1 MVILIIFF
9 CFFILVDIFSS
20 IGVPEGVIYIF
31 IMLILILLSFISNE
45 KKSEIKQE
53 SEKEGIVGEYT
64 RKDMTIIFIANKDG
78 VIIEGKFG
86 LEILIGMVSFEKYN
100 NYNGLYI
107 DDAIKIVKEEIGNG
121 YLKSVEECTL
131 KALENLK
138 NNLLNFQLDNEDE
151 N

>member
-1 MVILIIFF
+1 MFSLILIICLFLLVRAF
-9 CFFILVDIFSS
+9 SLAGASEIL
-20 IGVPEGVIYIF
+20 IYICA
-31 IMLILILLSFISNE
+31 IPILALLNIISDE